1 MKFIFF
7 IFAIMS
13 ASLHAVEGGVFRFW
27 TNDGD
32 VEDGRIN
39 GLEDRENFFPML
51 LDLRQ
56 FVDAWYGKGVSFRL
70 RGNGALNIA
79 FTSMSRNDV
88 WALYRSDEVLSGE
101 SVDHLLDSAHL
112 VQITPQ
118 GIDIAGTPAMFIDT
132 VQISAKY
139 ISKGLFD
146 LAPISNATIGD
157 VGVINTSYFS
167 KALSNSF
174 FTNVLTCC
182 AFL

>member
-1 MKFIFF
+1 MMKFIFF

-88 WALYRSDEVLSGE
+88 WALYRSDEVLS
-101 SVDHLLDSAHL
+101 L
-112 VQITPQ
+112 
-118 GIDIAGTPAMFIDT
+118 
-132 VQISAKY
+132 
-139 ISKGLFD
+139 
-146 LAPISNATIGD
+146 
-157 VGVINTSYFS
+157 
-167 KALSNSF
+167 
-174 FTNVLTCC
+174 
-182 AFL
+182 